1 MPKTSD
7 KQFINDWQWLNGEL
21 AHEIIGKE
29 IIEVQKLLPKKFF
42 ATGLQLGIPCG
53 RSYFSKVDGSMQ
65 IFVNPSLNLPEGALG
80 LQQNRQVFSD
90 VNLLPFGRRA
100 ADLIIMPHTLDLNYS
115 PIHVLREVSQII
127 DDDGI
132 LALTGFN
139 PASFVGLSKLISKKV
154 KRRKDVPPSYTP
166 GRVKEWLQ
174 LIGFEVTA
182 SCFIDYL
189 PPINHTG
196 VRKAFGFF
204 DKAGARWWPVFAGV
218 YIIIAKKQNWI
229 PEKIS
234 MFDSIKSRLNRKF
247 PQPATRRH
255 V

>member
-1 MPKTSD
+1 MPRTTD
-7 KQFINDWQWLNGEL
+7 KQYINDWQWLSDEL
-21 AHEIIGKE
+21 AHSIIGRE
-29 IIEVQKLLPKKFF
+29 ILEVQKLLPNKFF

-65 IFVNPSLNLPEGALG
+65 IFVNTKLATSGSM
-80 LQQNRQVFSD
+80 QDIHVDRHVFSD
-90 VNLLPFGRRA
+90 VNQLPFGRRA
-100 ADLIIMPHTLDLNYS
+100 ADLIIMPHTLDLKYS

-132 LALTGFN
+132 LALSGFN
-139 PASFVGLSKLISKKV
+139 PLSFMGMSKLITKKI

-166 GRVKEWLQ
+166 RRVKEWLQ
-174 LIGFEVTA
+174 LIGFEVIA
-182 SCFIDYL
+182 SCYIDYL
-189 PPINHTG
+189 PPINHAG
-196 VRKAFGFF
+196 VRKAFGFL
-204 DKAGARWWPVFAGV
+204 DKAGDRWWPVFAGV

-247 PQPATRRH
+247 PQPATRH
-255 V
+255 HA

>member
-1 MPKTSD
+1 MPEFRD
-7 KQFINDWQWLNGEL
+7 IEYLNGWQWLSGEL
-21 AHEIIGKE
+21 AHEIIGRE
-29 IIEVQKLLPKKFF
+29 IIEVQKLLPNKFY
-42 ATGLQLGIPCG
+42 ATGLQLGIPYG
-53 RSYFSKVDGSMQ
+53 RSYFSKSDGSMQ
-65 IFVNPSLNLPEGALG
+65 IFVNTNLSLVDSIQENQPG
-80 LQQNRQVFSD
+80 RQVFSN
-90 VNLLPFGRRA
+90 VNQLPFGRRA
-100 ADLIIMPHTLDLNYS
+100 ADLIVMPHTLDLKYS

-139 PASFVGLSKLISKKV
+139 PASFVGASKLIARKIR
-154 KRRKDVPPSYTP
+154 RRKDVPPSYTP

-189 PPINHTG
+189 PAINHAG
-196 VRKAFGFF
+196 VRKALGFL
-204 DKAGARWWPVFAGV
+204 DKAGERWWPVFGSV

-229 PEKIS
+229 PAKIS
-234 MFDSIKSRLNRKF
+234 MLDSIRKRLNQKF

-255 V
+255 A